1 MTLAFSLGNVL
12 GFFGIAFCIASFL
25 VKSMVHLRALAIVS
39 NVCFLGYGVV
49 ESLLPSLVLNAF
61 LLPLNA
67 RRLWEIDHVSKEIA
81 RATQTSPV
89 SEWLLPHMKR
99 RAFKAGEE
107 LLRKG
112 EVSNLLIYISSG
124 SVALPEIGKHL
135 GAGELLGEIGVFS
148 PDHRCTQT
156 VVGETAGELY
166 EMTGEQIYQ
175 LYYQNP
181 KLGFYL
187 MRLVTERLLHDLQRR
202 EPSAAV
208 SS

>member
-1 MTLAFSLGNVL
+1 MTITLGSVL
-12 GFFGIAFCIASFL
+12 GGFGIAFTIASFL
-25 VKSMVHLRALAIVS
+25 VKSMVHLRTLSIVS
-39 NVCFLGYGVV
+39 NVCFIGYGVT
-49 ESLLPSLVLNAF
+49 ESLLPSLILNGF
-61 LLPLNA
+61 LLPLNI
-67 RRLWEIDHVSKEIA
+67 RRLWEIDRMSKEIA

-99 RAFKAGEE
+99 RTFEAGEE

-112 EVSNLLIYISSG
+112 EVSNLLIYIAGG
-124 SVALPEIGKHL
+124 SVVLPEIGKRL
-135 GAGELLGEIGVFS
+135 GAGELLGEIGVFA

-166 EMTGEQIYQ
+166 EMTDEQIYQ

-187 MRLVTERLLHDLQRR
+187 IRLVTERLLNDLRR
-202 EPSAAV
+202 SEPAAV
-208 SS
+208 SI

>member
-1 MTLAFSLGNVL
+1 MTLTLSLGNVL

-49 ESLLPSLVLNAF
+49 ESLVPSLVLNAF

-107 LLRKG
+107 LLHKG
-112 EVSNLLIYISSG
+112 QVSNLLIYISSG

-135 GAGELLGEIGVFS
+135 GAGELLGEIGLFS

-156 VVGETAGELY
+156 VIGETPGMLY
-166 EMTGEQIYQ
+166 QMTGEQIYQ
-175 LYYQNP
+175 FYYQNP

-187 MRLVTERLLHDLQRR
+187 MRLITERLINDIRRR
-202 EPSAAV
+202 EPAAATT
-208 SS
+208 

>member
-1 MTLAFSLGNVL
+1 MTLTLSLGNVL

-25 VKSMVHLRALAIVS
+25 VKSMVRLRALAIVS
-39 NVCFLGYGVV
+39 NVCFLGYGIV

-81 RATQTSPV
+81 RATQSSPV

-99 RAFKAGEE
+99 RAFKVGED
-107 LLRKG
+107 LLHKG
-112 EVSNLLIYISSG
+112 QVSNLLIYISSG

-148 PDHRCTQT
+148 PDRRCTQT

-187 MRLVTERLLHDLQRR
+187 MRLVTERLLHDLQRHG
-202 EPSAAV
+202 PAAV

>member
-1 MTLAFSLGNVL
+1 MTMTLGNAL

-25 VKSMVHLRALAIVS
+25 VKRMVHLRLLAIVS
-39 NVCFLGYGVV
+39 NIFFVGYGIV
-49 ESLLPSLVLNAF
+49 ESLLPSLILNTF

-67 RRLWEIDHVSKEIA
+67 RRLWEIDRMSKEIA
-81 RATQTSPV
+81 RATQSSPV

-99 RAFKAGEE
+99 RTFKPGEE

-112 EVSNLLIYISSG
+112 EASNLLIYISNG
-124 SVALPEIGKHL
+124 SVVLPEIGKQL
-135 GAGELLGEIGVFS
+135 GAGGLLGEIGLFS
-148 PDHRCTQT
+148 PDHRNTQT
-156 VVGETAGELY
+156 VITETDGELY
-166 EMTGEQIYQ
+166 AMTNEQIYQ

-202 EPSAAV
+202 PPATTTFSH
-208 SS
+208 